1 MNKFKN
7 IVFEGTKVT
16 YSKEDVVFFFNSS
29 KEYLLNKKDT
39 KGLLANLELAVEM
52 VEKNY
57 YLTEE
62 FEEYL
67 GFKIEYPVDIIA
79 ASLTMQLLVLQEK
92 LNEKV
97 INKGDK

>member
-1 MNKFKN
+1 MNKN

-29 KEYLLNKKDT
+29 KEYLINQKDT
-39 KGLLANLELAVEM
+39 KGFLANLELAVEM

-67 GFKIEYPVDIIA
+67 GFKIQYPVDIIA
-79 ASLTMQLLVLQEK
+79 ASITMQLLVLQEK

>member
-1 MNKFKN
+1 MNKN
-7 IVFEGTKVT
+7 ILFEGTKVT

-29 KEYLLNKKDT
+29 KEYLINQKDT
-39 KGLLANLELAVEM
+39 KGILANLELAVEM

-57 YLTEE
+57 YLAEE

-67 GFKIEYPVDIIA
+67 GFKIQYPVDIIA

-92 LNEKV
+92 INEKV
-97 INKGDK
+97 IYKGEK